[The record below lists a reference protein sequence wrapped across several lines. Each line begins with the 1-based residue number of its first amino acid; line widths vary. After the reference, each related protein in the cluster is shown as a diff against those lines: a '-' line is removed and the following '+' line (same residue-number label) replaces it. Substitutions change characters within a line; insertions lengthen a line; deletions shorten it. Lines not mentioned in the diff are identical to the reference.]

1 MLRIATLAS
10 GSSGNCTVVSDGR
23 WNILIDAGI
32 SCKRILD
39 GLTDLDLDPLS
50 LSGILITHEHTDHVN
65 GLTNLLKKIR
75 VPIYAPMA
83 TIDAMA
89 SRVQN
94 LIPDQC
100 WTFEPGQCFGI
111 GDLVVESFPNSHDA
125 ACPVGYTITSGDCK
139 MALCT
144 DTGVITREAW
154 EAVRGC
160 GVLVGEMN
168 HDIPM
173 LRNGPYPAMLK
184 ARILGEKGH
193 LSNEVGAQLAIHA
206 AETGC
211 QHFVMAHLSE
221 ENNTPELAMA
231 AAVSAFQ
238 AAGAAPGEDVLITV
252 APRHVNSGWQ
262 EVPSCSL

>member
-1 MLRIATLAS
+1 
-10 GSSGNCTVVSDGR
+10 
-23 WNILIDAGI
+23 
-32 SCKRILD
+32 
-39 GLTDLDLDPLS
+39 
-50 LSGILITHEHTDHVN
+50 
-65 GLTNLLKKIR
+65 
-75 VPIYAPMA
+75 
-83 TIDAMA
+83 
-89 SRVQN
+89 
-94 LIPDQC
+94 
-100 WTFEPGQCFGI
+100 
-111 GDLVVESFPNSHDA
+111 
-125 ACPVGYTITSGDCK
+125 
-139 MALCT
+139 
-144 DTGVITREAW
+144 
-154 EAVRGC
+154 
-160 GVLVGEMN
+160 
-168 HDIPM
+168 
-173 LRNGPYPAMLK
+173 MLK